1 MNTPNKL
8 TVLRI
13 LLVPVFFAVA
23 YFERGKDVYVYAT
36 TIFLI
41 ASFTDFLDGYL
52 ARKYNLVTD
61 FGKFMDPLA
70 DKVLVAASMI
80 WLVQIGRLE
89 SFLVVIIVA
98 REYSISIL
106 RAIAAGQGIVI
117 AAGKAGKVKT
127 VTQMIGTVLLL
138 LNHPLGLPIMYI
150 AVLATLYSGFEYIYN
165 SRELIKER

>member
-13 LLVPVFFAVA
+13 LLVPVFFAVS